1 MEPLLTRYQES
12 ILHRRDVLLSLDV
25 AIPIDL
31 EAALAAEG
39 LVDFPPNT
47 KDTTNG

>member
-12 ILHRRDVLLSLDV
+12 ILHRRDVLLSLDL
-25 AIPIDL
+25 AIPTDL

-39 LVDFPPNT
+39 LVDIQTTT
-47 KDTTNG
+47 KDTING